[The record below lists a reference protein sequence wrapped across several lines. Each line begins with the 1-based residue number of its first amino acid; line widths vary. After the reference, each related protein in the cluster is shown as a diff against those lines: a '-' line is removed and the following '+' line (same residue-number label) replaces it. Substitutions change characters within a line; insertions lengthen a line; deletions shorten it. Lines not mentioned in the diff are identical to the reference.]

1 MFKPKLIDTLKSYNR
16 EQFFND
22 ATAGI
27 IVGVVALPL
36 AIAFAIASGVSPEK
50 GIFTAIIAG
59 LIISALGG
67 SRVQIGGPTGA
78 FIVVVYGIVQQF
90 GINGLIVATFIAG
103 ILLIVMGLTKLGN
116 AIKYIP
122 YPLIIGFTTGIA
134 VIIFSSEVKDFLG
147 LKMSSVPAD
156 FISKWIAYGQ
166 HLSFINFYA
175 AAVGAFTLLVV
186 LLWPKV
192 TRKVPG
198 SLIAIIV
205 TTLAVSFF
213 HLPVETIGSRF
224 GAIPSS
230 LPKPVIPGVSFAI
243 IQQLIRPAI
252 TIALLG
258 SIESLLSAVVAD
270 GMIGGNHRSNTE
282 LIAQGVANIC
292 SSVFG
297 GIPATGAIARTATNI
312 KNGGR
317 TPIAGIIHALTLLVI
332 MLFIGKWAALIPMAT
347 LAGILILVAWNMSEL
362 ENFIDVIK
370 GSRSDAAVLVTTFV
384 LTILVD
390 LTVAIEIGMILA
402 AFLFMRKM
410 MQATSVDQAAF
421 TAGQI
426 TDEILDT
433 KAVPKGVD
441 VFEINGP
448 LFFGAAYKFKDAMK
462 MLEKPAGVLIIRMR
476 NVPIIDA
483 TGIRV
488 LREVHSA
495 AKKRGTKLILAEVNS
510 LQVMN
515 ELKKARLVFQ
525 IGKGNIKETFE
536 NALARATNL
545 IGYKA

>member
-1 MFKPKLIDTLKSYNR
+1 MFKPKLIDTLKSYTR
-16 EQFFND
+16 QQFFND
-22 ATAGI
+22 AIAGI

-90 GINGLIVATFIAG
+90 GINGLIVATFISG

-134 VIIFSSEVKDFLG
+134 VIIFSSEVKDLLG
-147 LKMSSVPAD
+147 LKMGAVPAD

-166 HLSFINFYA
+166 HLSSFNFYA
-175 AAVGAFTLLVV
+175 VAVGGFTLLVV
-186 LLWPKV
+186 LLWPKI
-192 TRKVPG
+192 THKVPG

-205 TTLAVSFF
+205 TTLVVSYF

-230 LPKPVIPGVSFAI
+230 LPKPVIPGVSLAVV
-243 IQQLIRPAI
+243 QQLIRPAI

-282 LIAQGVANIC
+282 LIAQGFANIC
-292 SSVFG
+292 SSIFG

-317 TPIAGIIHALTLLVI
+317 TPVAGIIHALTLLVI

-347 LAGILILVAWNMSEL
+347 LAGILIVVAWNMSEL
-362 ENFIDVIK
+362 ENFIDVFK
-370 GSRSDAAVLVTTFV
+370 GSKSDAAVLVTTFG
-384 LTILVD
+384 LTVLVD

-410 MQATSVDQAAF
+410 MQASSVEQAVYPG
-421 TAGQI
+421 GQI
-426 TDEILDT
+426 SDEILDT
-433 KAVPKGVD
+433 TAVPKGVD

-462 MLEKPAGVLIIRMR
+462 ILEKPARVLIIRMR
-476 NVPIIDA
+476 NVPVIDA

-488 LREVHSA
+488 LREVHIA
-495 AKKRGTKLILAEVNS
+495 AKKQGTKLILAEVNS
-510 LQVMN
+510 LQVIG

-525 IGKGNIKETFE
+525 IGKGNIKDTFE
-536 NALARATNL
+536 KALARANNV
-545 IGYKA
+545 IVYPQ